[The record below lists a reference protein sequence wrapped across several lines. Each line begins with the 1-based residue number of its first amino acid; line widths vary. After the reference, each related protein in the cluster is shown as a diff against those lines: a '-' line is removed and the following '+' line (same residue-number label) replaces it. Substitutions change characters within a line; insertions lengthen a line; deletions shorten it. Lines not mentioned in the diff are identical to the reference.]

1 MANEQSPAV
10 VVMKK
15 VSVGAPTAAGLLL
28 CVVVA
33 VCVGAKGHGPEGK
46 EMMTDRNILSVLERH
61 TKELMAIPGVTGVA
75 EGRCQGRPCI
85 KVYVTEKAQSG
96 GKIPAEIEGFP
107 VSVEKTGEFR
117 PLPGK
122 GN

>member
-1 MANEQSPAV
+1 
-10 VVMKK
+10 MKK
-15 VSVGAPTAAGLLL
+15 VGVGAPTAAVLLF

-33 VCVGAKGHGPEGK
+33 GCVGAKGRGPEG
-46 EMMTDRNILSVLERH
+46 EQMMTDRKILSVLERH

-75 EGRCQGRPCI
+75 EGRCGSSPCI
-85 KVYVTEKAQSG
+85 KVYVTGMGQSG

-117 PLPGK
+117 PLPGT
-122 GN
+122 GD